1 MASSAVTRP
10 DPDQL
15 LAQLRGDAERPGKGR
30 LRIYFGAS
38 AGVGKTYAMLS
49 AAQRESKAGREVLVG
64 VVETHGRS
72 ETAELLAGLEVLPR
86 KDVSYRGRTLK
97 EFDLDSALA
106 RKPAVLLVDEL
117 AHRNVEGSRHP
128 KRWQDVQELLE
139 AGIDVWSAVNVQ
151 HLESLNGTVGAITGI
166 RVHETVPDTVLDGA
180 DEIIL
185 VDVTPDELTARLKA
199 GKVYLPQQAERAA
212 QNFFRKGNLIALREI
227 ALRRTA
233 EHVEDD
239 VRSYRVEQSSA
250 AGSGGSAE
258 GLPVW
263 NTSGAILACIGPRT
277 GAEQTVRTAA
287 RLAGQ
292 LNVRWHAAYVET
304 PHLQRLDVAQ
314 RDQILSVVKLAEDL
328 GADTA
333 VLAGANA
340 ADALVAQAQ
349 LLNCATLVVGRPKVS
364 AGWARLKFW
373 NGHTMTRQLALRS
386 PTLDIVEVGHAD
398 STRRL
403 ARATPTAA
411 VAHDNEARDPHG
423 GEPMQRWS
431 RYALAIASSAAIT
444 LLALPLINLF
454 DLANIVMLFLLGTVL
469 VALKLGRGPSALAA
483 FLNVAAFDFFFVAP
497 RMSFAV
503 SDVQYLLT
511 FAVMLAVG
519 LMTGQLTAGLRFQA
533 RISSSRERRA
543 QSLFELTRELS
554 AALLSTQVT
563 ELGQAAVQRNFGGQA
578 LVLITGADGQLEL
591 PPDTTRRTTQQV
603 RQQVPQQVPQ
613 QMPPDFDA
621 SVADWALRNGQPA
634 GLATSTL
641 SGQAWHYVPLKAPM
655 RVRGV
660 LALKP
665 AQPRWLLIP
674 EQVQQLDTLARQIAI
689 ALERV
694 HYVEVAQEAVVQ
706 MESERLRNTLLAAIS
721 HDVRT
726 PLTALIGLAESLQR
740 GLLDAPALQRSQET
754 SSDTS
759 NTQAATAAEI
769 VQQARQLSALV
780 TNLLDMARLQNGGV
794 QLRSEWQS
802 VQEVV
807 GSGIRAAQH
816 ALAGRTVQTDVPAD
830 LPLVEFDAALME
842 RVLVNLLENAAK
854 YGAPPIEVSAHVT
867 DVAQNPPGQQGTLV
881 LRVRDHGPGLPLAL
895 KGREADLFDKFTR
908 GKAESATPGVGLGL
922 AICKAVIDAHEGQI
936 VASNAS
942 GGGAEFCITL
952 PRRPPPDLAPASHGE

>member
-1 MASSAVTRP
+1 MASPSDTRP

-15 LAQLRGDAERPGKGR
+15 LEQLRGDDQRASRGK

-49 AAQRESKAGREVLVG
+49 AAQRERKAGRDLLVG

-72 ETAELLAGLEVLPR
+72 ETAELLTGLDVLPR
-86 KDVSYRGRTLK
+86 KDMPYRGGTLK
-97 EFDLDSALA
+97 EFDLDAALA

-117 AHRNVEGSRHP
+117 AHSNVEGSRHP

-139 AGIDVWSAVNVQ
+139 AGIDVWSAINVQ

-166 RVHETVPDTVLDGA
+166 RINETVPDTVLDSA

-239 VRSYRVEQSSA
+239 VRSYRVEQSGA
-250 AGSGGSAE
+250 AGPGGGSD
-258 GLPVW
+258 GMPVW
-263 NTSGAILACIGPRT
+263 NTSGAILACIGPRP

-304 PHLQRLDVAQ
+304 PRLQRLDVAQ
-314 RDQILSVVKLAEDL
+314 RDLILSVVKLAEEL
-328 GADTA
+328 GAATA
-333 VLAGANA
+333 VLAGGDA

-349 LLNCATLVVGRPKVS
+349 LLNCATLVVGRPKMTAWHS
-364 AGWARLKFW
+364 GTGGTGGTGWPKLW
-373 NGHTMTRQLALRS
+373 SGPTMTRQLAMRA

-398 STRRL
+398 SARKL
-403 ARATPTAA
+403 ARATQPAA
-411 VAHDNEARDPHG
+411 DAEARDPRYST
-423 GEPMQRWS
+423 PQQAWA
-431 RYALAIASSAAIT
+431 RYAWAIASSAAIT

-469 VALKLGRGPSALAA
+469 VALKFGRGPSALAA
-483 FLNVAAFDFFFVAP
+483 FLNVAAFDFFFVPP
-497 RMSFAV
+497 RLSFAV

-543 QSLFELTRELS
+543 QSLFELARDLS
-554 AALLSTQVT
+554 AALLSTQVA

-578 LVLITGADGQLEL
+578 LVLITGADDQLTL
-591 PPDTTRRTTQQV
+591 PAS
-603 RQQVPQQVPQ
+603 
-613 QMPPDFDA
+613 PPADFDA
-621 SVADWALRNGQPA
+621 SVADWAYQNGQGA

-641 SGQAWHYVPLKAPM
+641 SAQAWHYVPLRAPM
-655 RVRGV
+655 RVRGI

-665 AQPRWLLIP
+665 AHPRWLLIP
-674 EQVQQLDTLARQIAI
+674 EQMQQLDTLARQIAI

-694 HYVEVAQEAVVQ
+694 HYVDIAQQAVVQ

-721 HDVRT
+721 HDVRS
-726 PLTALIGLAESLQR
+726 PLTALIGLSESLQR
-740 GLLDAPALQRSQET
+740 ALQPG
-754 SSDTS
+754 
-759 NTQAATAAEI
+759 NAAQASIAGAI
-769 VQQARQLSALV
+769 VGQARQLNALV
-780 TNLLDMARLQNGGV
+780 INLLDMARLQNGQV
-794 QLRSEWQS
+794 NLRTDWQS

-807 GSGIRAAQH
+807 GSAIRAARH
-816 ALAGRTVQTDVPAD
+816 ALGNQTVKSDVSAD

-854 YGAPPIEVSAHVT
+854 YGAVPIEVSADVT
-867 DVAQNPPGQQGTLV
+867 DALPGKPATLV
-881 LRVRDHGPGLPLAL
+881 LRVRDHGTGLPTAL
-895 KGREADLFDKFTR
+895 KGHEPDLFDKFTR

-922 AICKAVIDAHEGQI
+922 AICKAVVDAHGGQI
-936 VASNAS
+936 VASNAP
-942 GGGAEFCITL
+942 GGGAEFRVTL
-952 PRRPPPDLAPASHGE
+952 PRRSPPEAP